1 MNENLTELVVVL
13 DRSGSMEPVANDAIG
28 GFNTFLKSQQEAPGE
43 AKITVVQFNTQ
54 LYFYAANADVKSVK
68 PLDTK
73 TYVPGGGTALYDAVG
88 LAIDETGKRLAAM
101 EEKDRPSKV
110 IFAILTDGEENSSCK
125 YKGGEIKRMIERQRD
140 VYKWDFVFL
149 AAGEGA
155 FKEAENIGMTRGKT
169 MTFANSGEN
178 QSASYDSLAFY
189 ASNSRSMT
197 SADYEKFSASIN
209 LQSVMNDV
217 LDHKVTASTKVAV
230 LTESTEQD
238 TQDQSKP

>member
-1 MNENLTELVVVL
+1 
-13 DRSGSMEPVANDAIG
+13 
-28 GFNTFLKSQQEAPGE
+28 
-43 AKITVVQFNTQ
+43 
-54 LYFYAANADVKSVK
+54 
-68 PLDTK
+68 
-73 TYVPGGGTALYDAVG
+73 
-88 LAIDETGKRLAAM
+88 
-101 EEKDRPSKV
+101 
-110 IFAILTDGEENSSCK
+110 
-125 YKGGEIKRMIERQRD
+125 MIERQRD

-169 MTFANSGEN
+169 MTFVNSGEN